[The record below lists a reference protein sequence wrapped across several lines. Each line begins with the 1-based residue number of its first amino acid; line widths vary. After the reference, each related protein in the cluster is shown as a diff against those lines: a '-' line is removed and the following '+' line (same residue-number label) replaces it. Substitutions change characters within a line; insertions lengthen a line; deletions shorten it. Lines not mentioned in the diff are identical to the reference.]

1 MGYSVLSKYRSELM
15 GAAMLWVML
24 FHAADL
30 TFPIPGL
37 DLFRAAGFGG
47 VDIFILLSAMGLSL
61 SLSRLEQEYG
71 AFLARRARRILPAYF
86 VVMVP
91 YTLFLILRGQAPLSA
106 LVWNSTLLAYWVH
119 APGAFNWYVSGILL
133 FYVLTPWCFRRLRR
147 SRHRVLWTA
156 GAGAAAVAVCHVL
169 IQDEYWHYLDV
180 FYRFPIFF
188 LGLLVG
194 LYVWEDRRLGRRD
207 LLFWTLWLAAG
218 LCYLAAAL
226 PRLEVPHLPMCHL
239 FLFTTV
245 PMCLAGCACFVLLV
259 NASPAFARAVSDVP
273 VLGGLARVVTVTEYH
288 IDERERLIDVRL
300 PALELAANTDLEQR
314 VNTEIRTRID
324 QVLQEAEDR
333 ARETREAYV
342 ATGGAQ
348 SDFIPII
355 ITVDYEIKCQNG
367 QYLSFVLTKTET
379 LASAYTEV
387 YTYNI
392 DLPAGRE
399 VSLRDLLGPNYK
411 QLANQA
417 IRAEIARREA
427 EDPDNRYF
435 HGEDGV
441 EGFTSIADDQR
452 FYLNGDG
459 VPVVVFEKYEIAPGY
474 MGEQEFEII
483 P

>member
-133 FYVLTPWCFRRLRR
+133 FYVLAPWCFRRLRR

-226 PRLEVPHLPMCHL
+226 PRLEVPTSPMCHL

-245 PMCLAGCACFVLLV
+245 PMCLAGCACFEHLPLGWLRRGLRLVGEHSLEIYLL
-259 NASPAFARAVSDVP
+259 N
-273 VLGGLARVVTVTEYH
+273 
-288 IDERERLIDVRL
+288 
-300 PALELAANTDLEQR
+300 
-314 VNTEIRTRID
+314 
-324 QVLQEAEDR
+324 
-333 ARETREAYV
+333 
-342 ATGGAQ
+342 
-348 SDFIPII
+348 
-355 ITVDYEIKCQNG
+355 
-367 QYLSFVLTKTET
+367 
-379 LASAYTEV
+379 
-387 YTYNI
+387 
-392 DLPAGRE
+392 
-399 VSLRDLLGPNYK
+399 VSLFSETALLRSWLPLGTGPYYFLAFFLNILLGILLHRGVEAGMRRI
-411 QLANQA
+411 Q
-417 IRAEIARREA
+417 ARR
-427 EDPDNRYF
+427 
-435 HGEDGV
+435 
-441 EGFTSIADDQR
+441 AD
-452 FYLNGDG
+452 
-459 VPVVVFEKYEIAPGY
+459 
-474 MGEQEFEII
+474 
-483 P
+483 

>member
-61 SLSRLEQEYG
+61 SLSRWEQEYG
-71 AFLARRARRILPAYF
+71 AFLVRRARRILPAYF

-119 APGAFNWYVSGILL
+119 TPGAFNWYVSGILL

-188 LGLLVG
+188 LGLLMG

-245 PMCLAGCACFVLLV
+245 PMCLAGCACFEHLPLGWLRRGLRLVGEHSLEIYLL
-259 NASPAFARAVSDVP
+259 N
-273 VLGGLARVVTVTEYH
+273 
-288 IDERERLIDVRL
+288 
-300 PALELAANTDLEQR
+300 
-314 VNTEIRTRID
+314 
-324 QVLQEAEDR
+324 
-333 ARETREAYV
+333 
-342 ATGGAQ
+342 
-348 SDFIPII
+348 
-355 ITVDYEIKCQNG
+355 
-367 QYLSFVLTKTET
+367 
-379 LASAYTEV
+379 
-387 YTYNI
+387 
-392 DLPAGRE
+392 
-399 VSLRDLLGPNYK
+399 VSLFSETALLRSWLPLGTGPYYFLAFFLNILLGILLHRGVEAGMRRI
-411 QLANQA
+411 Q
-417 IRAEIARREA
+417 ARR
-427 EDPDNRYF
+427 
-435 HGEDGV
+435 
-441 EGFTSIADDQR
+441 AD
-452 FYLNGDG
+452 
-459 VPVVVFEKYEIAPGY
+459 
-474 MGEQEFEII
+474 
-483 P
+483 

>member
-61 SLSRLEQEYG
+61 SLSRREQEYG
-71 AFLARRARRILPAYF
+71 AFLVRRARRILPAYF

-119 APGAFNWYVSGILL
+119 TPGAFNWYVSGILL
-133 FYVLTPWCFRRLRR
+133 FYVLTPWCFLRLRR

-188 LGLLVG
+188 LGLLMG
-194 LYVWEDRRLGRRD
+194 LYMWEDRRLGRRD

-245 PMCLAGCACFVLLV
+245 PMCLAGCACFEHLPLGWLRRGLRLVGEHSLEIYLL
-259 NASPAFARAVSDVP
+259 N
-273 VLGGLARVVTVTEYH
+273 
-288 IDERERLIDVRL
+288 
-300 PALELAANTDLEQR
+300 
-314 VNTEIRTRID
+314 
-324 QVLQEAEDR
+324 
-333 ARETREAYV
+333 
-342 ATGGAQ
+342 
-348 SDFIPII
+348 
-355 ITVDYEIKCQNG
+355 
-367 QYLSFVLTKTET
+367 
-379 LASAYTEV
+379 
-387 YTYNI
+387 
-392 DLPAGRE
+392 
-399 VSLRDLLGPNYK
+399 VSLFSETALLRSWLPLGTGPYYFLAFFLNILLGILLHRGVEAGMRRI
-411 QLANQA
+411 Q
-417 IRAEIARREA
+417 ARR
-427 EDPDNRYF
+427 
-435 HGEDGV
+435 
-441 EGFTSIADDQR
+441 AD
-452 FYLNGDG
+452 
-459 VPVVVFEKYEIAPGY
+459 
-474 MGEQEFEII
+474 
-483 P
+483 

>member
-61 SLSRLEQEYG
+61 SLSRRDQEYG
-71 AFLARRARRILPAYF
+71 AFLVRRARRILPAYF

-119 APGAFNWYVSGILL
+119 TPGAFNWYVSGILL
-133 FYVLTPWCFRRLRR
+133 FYVLTPWCFRWLRR

-245 PMCLAGCACFVLLV
+245 PMLSLI
-259 NASPAFARAVSDVP
+259 
-273 VLGGLARVVTVTEYH
+273 H
-288 IDERERLIDVRL
+288 I
-300 PALELAANTDLEQR
+300 
-314 VNTEIRTRID
+314 
-324 QVLQEAEDR
+324 
-333 ARETREAYV
+333 
-342 ATGGAQ
+342 
-348 SDFIPII
+348 
-355 ITVDYEIKCQNG
+355 
-367 QYLSFVLTKTET
+367 
-379 LASAYTEV
+379 
-387 YTYNI
+387 
-392 DLPAGRE
+392 
-399 VSLRDLLGPNYK
+399 
-411 QLANQA
+411 
-417 IRAEIARREA
+417 
-427 EDPDNRYF
+427 
-435 HGEDGV
+435 
-441 EGFTSIADDQR
+441 
-452 FYLNGDG
+452 
-459 VPVVVFEKYEIAPGY
+459 
-474 MGEQEFEII
+474 
-483 P
+483 